1 MLNLGDLAYLLLVF
15 ICGWLALNLDG
26 DGGGGGKRA
35 RVRI

>member
-1 MLNLGDLAYLLLVF
+1 MNPGDLAYLLLVV
-15 ICGWLALNLDG
+15 ICGWLALYLDD

>member
-1 MLNLGDLAYLLLVF
+1 MLNPGDLAYLLLVF

-26 DGGGGGKRA
+26 DGGGGKRA

>member
-1 MLNLGDLAYLLLVF
+1 MLNPGDLAYLLLVF
-15 ICGWLALNLDG
+15 ICGWLALNFDG